1 MKETHKGSSANFD
14 TVAGVKLFPPKN
26 VEADGSDNDTE
37 DADGSGNDSNAEG
50 EVGESSRPA
59 KYDATG
65 SVCPPLPPLAGV
77 IIFI

>member
-1 MKETHKGSSANFD
+1 MNVVKETHKGSSANFD
-14 TVAGVKLFPPKN
+14 TVVGVKLLPPKN

-37 DADGSGNDSNAEG
+37 DADGSDNDTEN

-65 SVCPPLPPLAGV
+65 SVCPPPH
-77 IIFI
+77 